1 MANPLKALGNLNQLR
16 QQAQKMQQELAGEE
30 IKVEEGDIVVII
42 SGDQKIKH
50 FSVQGISSD
59 DAVKVLNKAIS
70 ESQQLAAKKLQSMSG
85 GLGGLLGGMG

>member
-16 QQAQKMQQELAGEE
+16 QQAQKMQQELSAEE
-30 IKVEEGDIVVII
+30 IKVEEGDIVVVI

-59 DAVKVLNKAIS
+59 DAVKVLNKAITQ
-70 ESQQLAAKKLQSMSG
+70 SQQLAAKKIQSMSG

>member
-16 QQAQKMQQELAGEE
+16 QQAQKMQQELSAEE
-30 IKVEEGDIVVII
+30 IKVEEGDIVVVI

-59 DAVKVLNKAIS
+59 DAVKVLNKAITQ
-70 ESQQLAAKKLQSMSG
+70 SQQLAAKKLQSMSG

>member
-1 MANPLKALGNLNQLR
+1 MANPLKSLGNLNQLR
-16 QQAQKMQQELAGEE
+16 QQAQKMQSELADEE

-59 DAVKVLNKAIS
+59 DAVKVLNKAITQ
-70 ESQQLAAKKLQSMSG
+70 SQQLAAKKLQSMSG
-85 GLGGLLGGMG
+85 GLGGLLGGM

>member
-1 MANPLKALGNLNQLR
+1 MANPLKSLGNLNQLR
-16 QQAQKMQQELAGEE
+16 QQAQKMQKELADEE

-59 DAVKVLNKAIS
+59 DAVKVLNKAINQ
-70 ESQQLAAKKLQSMSG
+70 SQQLAAKKLQSMGG
-85 GLGGLLGGMG
+85 GLGGLLGGM